1 MRRIISYIAV
11 LSVLM
16 VLPVTQLDVGKLHP
30 VQVVAIYK
38 EKNWVVLETDTEDK
52 GFGRTA
58 RQALQNLKDTSS
70 GIVYLD
76 TAEYLVIT
84 KNAEEEAEELRKEL
98 KHSVRLCMATKPVD
112 LAETAEFL
120 SAHGGLPK
128 LKDWEKGSE
137 IPVLSTFG
145 DSLIF
150 LKKVEKRA

>member
-1 MRRIISYIAV
+1 MKRILLYIGILIAV
-11 LSVLM
+11 M
-16 VLPVTQLDVGKLHP
+16 VLPVKPLDVAKLHP
-30 VQVVAIYK
+30 VQVVSVYK
-38 EKNWVVLETDTEDK
+38 DNNWIILETDTEDK
-52 GFGRTA
+52 GYGVTVE
-58 RQALQNLKDTSS
+58 QALRNLKDTST

-76 TAEYLVIT
+76 TAEYLVISKDT
-84 KNAEEEAEELRKEL
+84 EEEAEELRKEL